1 MDRTPTPSRR
11 QQASRYTTGRAQS
24 ACQAALLVWLTA
36 VCPGC
41 INIFA
46 MTAKVFMGDPK
57 IVSTF
62 ERRTNLKLQD
72 GSRKLAIVIDAP
84 YGAYQD
90 DDSIDRDIQE
100 RLEQRLRRE
109 GIRVINDAEVERA
122 LERSGGTFSAA
133 AIAKVTEVDV
143 IAHIR
148 IETLSQRENGDP
160 NLYRGQAQGL
170 VTCYEVRGERDT
182 PGRHVVQIYEEPFQV
197 GYPSVH
203 PVPTDQTPIRNL
215 RRGFINRLAEE
226 IGRQFYDVTTSD
238 TFKGT

>member
-1 MDRTPTPSRR
+1 MVRMTSSTCRK
-11 QQASRYTTGRAQS
+11 QAGRCTTGRATVVWR
-24 ACQAALLVWLTA
+24 AALLLWLTV

-62 ERRTNLKLQD
+62 ESRTGLKLQD
-72 GSRKLAIVIDAP
+72 GSRKLAVVIDAP
-84 YGAYQD
+84 YGPNQD
-90 DDSIDRDIQE
+90 DDAIDRDVQE

-109 GIRVINDAEVERA
+109 GLHVVNDAEVERA

-133 AIAKVTEVDV
+133 AIAKAVDVDV
-143 IAHIR
+143 IAYVR
-148 IETLSQRENGDP
+148 IESISQRENGDP

-182 PGRHVVQIYEEPFQV
+182 PGRHVVQVYEEPFHV
-197 GYPSVH
+197 GYPAVH
-203 PVPTDQTPIRNL
+203 PVPTDQSPVRNL
-215 RRGFINRLAEE
+215 RRGFINRLAED